1 MRALRTVFGVVL
13 LLAGVPMVLL
23 AATGWSVLRQ
33 GPDGDGFA
41 PTSAFVRADGRA
53 VLVADMAAL
62 AERARVAVL
71 PGSDRVRVTVRSESG
86 PLFVALAPTVHARR
100 YLDGVART
108 ELSAADGMLDVEGPG
123 VPAPA
128 VARSFWDM
136 TAERGDGL
144 QRLEFTPRPDT
155 SLVIVKA
162 NGEAGI
168 DATVTVGSY
177 PNWLGA
183 GTWWLLVGGMGAVM
197 AGVALLAWPERRREV
212 VLVVEAN
219 QMVDFADRI
228 TEAFGGSSPSPYVHT
243 GRHHDLTG
251 ELVALDRIAPH
262 QNAPHQNAP
271 HQGGRHGR
279 DRYAND
285 TGRLTALEPNQR
297 RALHDP
303 TGESPYVTTAT

>member
-1 MRALRTVFGVVL
+1 MRALRTLFGVVL

-33 GPDGDGFA
+33 GPDGEGFA

-62 AERARVAVL
+62 AERAHVAVL
-71 PGSDRVRVTVRSESG
+71 PGSDRVRVTVRSGSG

-108 ELSAADGMLDVEGPG
+108 ELSAADGILDVEGPI

-128 VARSFWDM
+128 VAQAFWDT
-136 TAERGDGL
+136 TAQRRDGV
-144 QRLEFTPRPDT
+144 QRLEFTPGPAT

-177 PNWLGA
+177 PNWFGA
-183 GTWWLLVGGMGAVM
+183 GTWWLLVGGLGAVM
-197 AGVALLAWPERRREV
+197 AGVALLAWPDRRREV

-219 QMVDFADRI
+219 RMVDFADRI
-228 TEAFGGSSPSPYVHT
+228 TEGLGGPSPFAQG

-251 ELVALDRIAPH
+251 ELVALDRIAP
-262 QNAPHQNAP
+262 QQP
-271 HQGGRHGR
+271 GRHGR
-279 DRYAND
+279 NRYAND
-285 TGRLTALEPNQR
+285 TDRLTALEPNRR

>member
-1 MRALRTVFGVVL
+1 MRALRTVFGVFL

-33 GPDGDGFA
+33 GPDGEGFA
-41 PTSAFVRADGRA
+41 PTSAFVRSDGRA
-53 VLVADMAAL
+53 ILVADVATL
-62 AERARVAVL
+62 AERARVPVL
-71 PGSDRVRVTVRSESG
+71 PGSDRVRVTVRSGSG
-86 PLFVALAPTVHARR
+86 PLFVALAPTVHARQ
-100 YLDGVART
+100 YLDGVARS
-108 ELSAADGMLDVEGPG
+108 ELSPVDGILDVEGPIA
-123 VPAPA
+123 PAPA
-128 VARSFWDM
+128 VAQEFWDL
-136 TAERGDGL
+136 TAERRDAV
-144 QRLEFTPRPDT
+144 QRLEFTLRPAT

-177 PNWLGA
+177 PDWLGA
-183 GTWWLLVGGMGAVM
+183 GTWWLLVGGLGAVM
-197 AGVALLAWPERRREV
+197 AGVALLAWPDRRREV

-219 QMVDFADRI
+219 RMVDFADRI
-228 TEAFGGSSPSPYVHT
+228 SESLGGSSPYVHS

-262 QNAPHQNAP
+262 Q
-271 HQGGRHGR
+271 GGRHGR

-285 TGRLTALEPNQR
+285 PGRLTALEPNQR

>member
-23 AATGWSVLRQ
+23 AAIGWSVLRQ
-33 GPDGDGFA
+33 GPDGEGFA
-41 PTSAFVRADGRA
+41 ATSAFVRADGRA

-62 AERARVAVL
+62 AEQARAPVL
-71 PGSDRVRVTVRSESG
+71 PGSDRVRVTVRSGSG

-100 YLDGVART
+100 YLDGAART
-108 ELSAADGMLDVEGPG
+108 ELSAADGILDVEGP
-123 VPAPA
+123 VAPAPA
-128 VARSFWDM
+128 VAQTFWDM
-136 TAERGDGL
+136 TAERRDGV
-144 QRLEFTPRPDT
+144 QRLEFTPRPAM

-168 DATVTVGSY
+168 DATVTIGSY
-177 PNWLGA
+177 PDWLGA
-183 GTWWLLVGGMGAVM
+183 GTWWLLVGGLGAVM
-197 AGVALLAWPERRREV
+197 AGVALLAWPDRRREV

-219 QMVDFADRI
+219 RMVDFADRI
-228 TEAFGGSSPSPYVHT
+228 TEALGGPSPYVHT

-251 ELVALDRIAPH
+251 EMVALDRIAPH
-262 QNAPHQNAP
+262 QA
-271 HQGGRHGR
+271 GRHGR

>member
-1 MRALRTVFGVVL
+1 MRVLRTLFGVVL
-13 LLAGVPMVLL
+13 VLTGVPMVLF
-23 AATGWSVLRQ
+23 AAIGWSVLRQ

-41 PTSAFVRADGRA
+41 PTHAFVRADGRA
-53 VLVADMAAL
+53 VHVVDMAAL
-62 AERARVAVL
+62 AERTRVSVL
-71 PGSDRVRVTVRSESG
+71 PGSDRVRVTVRSGSG

-108 ELSAADGMLDVEGPG
+108 ELSAADGILDVEGP
-123 VPAPA
+123 VAPAPA
-128 VARSFWDM
+128 VAQPFWDA
-136 TAERGDGL
+136 TAERRDGIHL
-144 QRLEFTPRPDT
+144 LEFTPRPAT

-168 DATVTVGSY
+168 DATVSVGTY
-177 PNWLGA
+177 PNWLGG
-183 GTWWLLVGGMGAVM
+183 GTWWLLVGGLGALM
-197 AGVALLAWPERRREV
+197 AGVALLAWPDRRREV

-219 QMVDFADRI
+219 RMVDFADRI
-228 TEAFGGSSPSPYVHT
+228 AEGLGGPSPFVHT

-251 ELVALDRIAPH
+251 ELVTLDRIAPK
-262 QNAPHQNAP
+262 QP
-271 HQGGRHGR
+271 GRHGR

-285 TGRLTALEPNQR
+285 PGRLSALEPNQR